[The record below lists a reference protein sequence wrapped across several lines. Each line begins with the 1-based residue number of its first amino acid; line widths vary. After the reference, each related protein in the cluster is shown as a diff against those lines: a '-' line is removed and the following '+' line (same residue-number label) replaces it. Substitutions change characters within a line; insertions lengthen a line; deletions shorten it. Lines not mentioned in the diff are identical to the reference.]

1 MKMKAEG
8 VRKIWDRY
16 KYAALVA
23 LIGAGLLLWPS
34 GVSRGEGGQAAA
46 AETANETDIQAQL
59 EEILGTVSGVGQVRV
74 MLTLD
79 SDGERQLAQDT
90 ELAYSGP
97 TASPEDYSRR
107 SKIVLADG
115 ASGDEAVTVRRI
127 YPTYRGALVVC
138 QGGDRAEVRLAVTAA
153 VAALTG
159 LSTDRVTVAK
169 WQ

>member
-1 MKMKAEG
+1 MKTKAEG

-34 GVSRGEGGQAAA
+34 GSPPVPAAA
-46 AETANETDIQAQL
+46 DTVKEEGIQEQL
-59 EEILGTVSGVGQVRV
+59 EEILGTISGVGQVRV

-79 SDGERQLAQDT
+79 SDGERLLAQDT

-97 TASPEDYSRR
+97 AASPEDYSRR
-107 SKIVLADG
+107 SKVVLADG
-115 ASGDEAVTVRRI
+115 GSGDEAVTVRRT

-138 QGGDRAEVRLAVTAA
+138 QGGDRAEVRLAVTEA